1 MASTDAQ
8 NKWRRK
14 NRFVKRQLNVMTR
27 KLVHD
32 ALTDLADDFDLR
44 GKGEAVA
51 FACYIAK
58 ALQQQ
63 ADFNDEAARLLE
75 LFAAAYGRDRDLYAD

>member
-1 MASTDAQ
+1 MASTEAQ
-8 NKWRRK
+8 NRWRRK

-32 ALTDLADDFDLR
+32 GLSDLADDFALR

-51 FACYIAK
+51 FAVFVAK

-63 ADFNDEAARLLE
+63 ADFNAEAARLLD
-75 LFAAAYGRDRDLYAD
+75 LFAEAYRRDRDLFAD